1 MFLRRP
7 KSFSVDDAVCVVT
20 ELFLQRGYKASLREV
35 AEVLNLSRSSI
46 YLTWSNKDR
55 LFVAVL
61 RRYGLSRAPGLS
73 EVRTAAAPR
82 AALVRLFEL
91 ATVVECEPCL
101 IINTLVEIKPGNRD
115 PEIGRLIEAAVLE
128 LEESLA
134 DAVRRG
140 QAAAEIGPDV
150 DPGRAGHV
158 LLALYLGLYVLIR
171 TGTAGKPVLRAVVRQ
186 VEAMLPAPARH

>member
-1 MFLRRP
+1 MPRP
-7 KSFSVDDAVCVVT
+7 KSFSVDDAVGVVT
-20 ELFLQRGYKASLREV
+20 ELFLQRGYKALSIREV

-46 YLTWSNKDR
+46 YLTWSNKER

-61 RRYGLSRAPGLS
+61 KRYGLSRAPGLS
-73 EVRTAAAPR
+73 EVRTASAPR

-91 ATVVECEPCL
+91 ATVVEREPCL

-115 PEIGRLIEAAVLE
+115 PEIGRLVEAAVLE

-171 TGTAGKPVLRAVVRQ
+171 TGTAGKLVLRAVVRQ
-186 VEAMLPAPARH
+186 VEAVLPAPARH